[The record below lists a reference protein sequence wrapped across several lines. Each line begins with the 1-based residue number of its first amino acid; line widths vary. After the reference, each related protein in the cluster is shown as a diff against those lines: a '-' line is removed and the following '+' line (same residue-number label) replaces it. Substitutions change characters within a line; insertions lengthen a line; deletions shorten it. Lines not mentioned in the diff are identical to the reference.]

1 MIRTALL
8 VGAAIAA
15 IQLSTGAA
23 AAAAPVAVPVPMPE
37 YIAAAISDPA
47 RPDADRAR
55 DLNRKPAECIAF
67 AGLKPGDRIADIF
80 PGSGYYSR
88 IFSKVVGPTG
98 RVYALLP
105 QNIAEHVPVAVTDT
119 KSQFSDSS
127 YKNVLVVVAPIDA
140 VTAPV
145 PLDAVWMGQVYH
157 DLPNV
162 EMGPADIAAANR
174 AIYKAL
180 KPGGIY
186 IVTDHAATPGSGF
199 LDREPQ
205 MPKRIHRI
213 DPALVKQQVLAAGFV
228 LEAQSDLLA
237 NPADPHTAS
246 VFDPSIRG
254 RTDQFLLKFRK
265 PR

>member
-105 QNIAEHVPVAVTDT
+105 QNIAEHVPV
-119 KSQFSDSS
+119 
-127 YKNVLVVVAPIDA
+127 
-140 VTAPV
+140 
-145 PLDAVWMGQVYH
+145 
-157 DLPNV
+157 
-162 EMGPADIAAANR
+162 GP
-174 AIYKAL
+174 
-180 KPGGIY
+180 
-186 IVTDHAATPGSGF
+186 TT
-199 LDREPQ
+199 
-205 MPKRIHRI
+205 
-213 DPALVKQQVLAAGFV
+213 
-228 LEAQSDLLA
+228 
-237 NPADPHTAS
+237 
-246 VFDPSIRG
+246 
-254 RTDQFLLKFRK
+254 LLKILE
-265 PR
+265 